1 MWNPVF
7 APVARVGNAQ
17 KLKVLVVAC
26 MNCVM
31 TSANVLNSHSPRLN
45 FLKKKAKFLRIIKK
59 KIEIIYFYIG
69 RVNICLW
76 RRQNIHCHY
85 YD

>member
-45 FLKKKAKFLRIIKK
+45 LLKKKAKFLRIIKK
-59 KIEIIYFYIG
+59 K
-69 RVNICLW
+69 LK
-76 RRQNIHCHY
+76 
-85 YD
+85 